1 MDPHTVFCPNEA
13 CAARGQIGEGNIR
26 VHSQK
31 DGRYKCNVCGTTFAE
46 TKGTP
51 FYRLRTAQETVTV
64 VITLLAHGC
73 PVQAIVAAFGVDE
86 RTVQG
91 WQHRAGRHCQQVHE
105 HLVEQPRDLGQVQ
118 ADELR
123 VKRQGGIVWMA
134 LALQVSTRLWLG
146 GVISPQRNMA
156 LIVAL
161 IERVRACALRRPLL
175 LCIDGLAAYV
185 RAIRQVFRMPLPRE
199 GRRGRKRLQP
209 WRGMYIAQVVKQ
221 YAGRR
226 VVAVAR
232 RIVQGRRAAVERLI
246 RQTQGG
252 GGINTAYI
260 ERLNATFRARLGP
273 LVRRSRA
280 LARHVPTLEHGM
292 YLIGAVYNFCTAHR
306 SLRLRRCG
314 RPDHLGHRWQERT
327 PAMAAG
333 ITDHP
338 WSVLELFSFHVP
350 PPRWTPPKR
359 RGRWSKATHALLAR
373 WCS

>member
-1 MDPHTVFCPNEA
+1 MDPHIVFCPNEA
-13 CAARGQIGEGNIR
+13 CAARGQVGQGNIH

-31 DGRYKCNVCGTTFAE
+31 DRRYQCTVCGTTFAE

-51 FYRLRTAQETVTV
+51 FYRLRTAQETVTW
-64 VITLLAHGC
+64 VITLLAYGC
-73 PVQAIVAAFGVDE
+73 PVQAIVAAFDLDE

-91 WQHRAGRHCQQVHE
+91 WQHRAGWHCQPVHA
-105 HLVEQPRDLGQVQ
+105 HLVEQLRDLGQVQ

-146 GVISPQRNMA
+146 GVIAPQRT
-156 LIVAL
+156 L
-161 IERVRACALRRPLL
+161 ACALRR
-175 LCIDGLAAYV
+175 
-185 RAIRQVFRMPLPRE
+185 Q

-209 WRGMYIAQVVKQ
+209 WRGVSIAQVVKR

-226 VVAVAR
+226 VVAVTR
-232 RIVQGRRAAVERLI
+232 RIVQGRRAAVERLL
-246 RQTQGG
+246 RQTQDG
-252 GGINTAYI
+252 GGIHTAYI

-280 LARHVPTLEHGM
+280 LARHVPTLEHGL
-292 YLIGAVYNFCTAHR
+292 YLIGTVYNFCTAHR
-306 SLRLRRCG
+306 SLRLRCRG
-314 RPDHLGHRWQERT
+314 RPDHLGHRWHEHT

-333 ITDHP
+333 ITDHS
-338 WSVLELFSFHVP
+338 WRVLDLLSFHVP
-350 PPRWTPPKR
+350 PPRWTPPPR
-359 RGRWSKATHALLAR
+359 RGRWSKATHALVVR